1 MEQVGSSASKDR
13 YQLSTTSGAS
23 TGEQGRLEPLSTGP
37 SPSPPAVPADQARR
51 QSAHPPTNGRGGGG
65 DGVNGWLTRSVTAV
79 EERSERVMLAV
90 CGLLA
95 VVSVAFAVHEGSTL
109 KFADERQYVA
119 IADNLAS
126 HGTFSLTGNGP
137 TAYRPP
143 TWPMFLGLLRLL
155 GANVVT
161 MRVVN
166 VLILTVT
173 VFVLYRVVAGWTRPL
188 VGILAGLLVAG
199 YPLLVYTATTLYP
212 QAMAGLLL
220 VVVMWLVRRNGRRP
234 NLNLAAAGVVFGLLV
249 LDVST
254 FVYLLPFLPLFRPN
268 RTTSYLR
275 GLALFFA
282 GAVLMVG
289 AWTLR
294 NVVDFHHIFFVST
307 NSGVNLLL
315 GNSPHAGADT
325 GVSVD
330 IARYTAHASR
340 LPGEVAQNVYYQHEA
355 ISWIIHDPGRATHLY
370 ALKLLNF
377 FNSSNKLA
385 TPGVGSGLQRALLT
399 ASYALLGV
407 LLVVRLALWRRIPWK
422 SLTAWCLAMYFVGAL
437 ESAVFFTRVRF
448 RGPFD
453 LLLIIAIAPLASIL
467 IGPGRPS
474 ESGGL
479 EGSPLVAPGADEAG
493 TPQDAHGVP
502 AEPPP

>member
-1 MEQVGSSASKDR
+1 MEQVGSSASEDR
-13 YQLSTTSGAS
+13 CPLPTTSRAS
-23 TGEQGRLEPLSTGP
+23 SREQGRLEPVSTDPLPG
-37 SPSPPAVPADQARR
+37 PPAVSADQANR
-51 QSAHPPTNGRGGGG
+51 QQAHPPTNGGRAGGG
-65 DGVNGWLTRSVTAV
+65 GVNGWLTRSIDAV
-79 EERSERVMLAV
+79 EERSDRVMLPV
-90 CGLLA
+90 CALLA
-95 VVSVAFAVHEGSTL
+95 VVSAAFAVHEGSPL
-109 KFADERQYVA
+109 RFADERGYVA

-126 HGTFSLTGNGP
+126 HATFSLTGQSA

-161 MRVVN
+161 LRVVN

-173 VFVLYRVVAGWTRPL
+173 VFVLYRVVASWTRPL

-199 YPLLVYTATTLYP
+199 YPLLVYTSTTLYP
-212 QAMAGLLL
+212 QTMAGLLL
-220 VVVMWLVRRNGRRP
+220 VVVLWLVRRNGRRP
-234 NLNLAAAGVVFGLLV
+234 NLDLAGAGVVFGLLV

-275 GLALFFA
+275 GLVLLCA

-294 NVVDFHHIFFVST
+294 NVFVFHHIFFVST

-315 GNSPHAGADT
+315 GNSPNAGADT

-330 IARYTAHASR
+330 IAQYTAQASR
-340 LPGEVAQNVYYQHEA
+340 LPEVAQNAYYQHEA
-355 ISWIIHDPGRATHLY
+355 ISWIIHDPASAAHLY
-370 ALKLLNF
+370 TQKLLNF
-377 FNSSNKLA
+377 FNSSNELA
-385 TPGVGSGLQRALLT
+385 TQGVGSSLQGAVLT
-399 ASYALLGV
+399 ASYALLGI
-407 LLVVRLALWRRIPWK
+407 LLIVRLTLWRRIPWR
-422 SLTAWCLAMYFVGAL
+422 SLTTWCLAMYFLGAL

-453 LLLIIAIAPLASIL
+453 LLLIMAIAPLASIL
-467 IGPGRPS
+467 IGRGRPS
-474 ESGGL
+474 EPGGL
-479 EGSPLVAPGADEAG
+479 ESSSLVAPSADKAG
-493 TPQDAHGVP
+493 TIQDVQSVP
-502 AEPPP
+502 AEQPE